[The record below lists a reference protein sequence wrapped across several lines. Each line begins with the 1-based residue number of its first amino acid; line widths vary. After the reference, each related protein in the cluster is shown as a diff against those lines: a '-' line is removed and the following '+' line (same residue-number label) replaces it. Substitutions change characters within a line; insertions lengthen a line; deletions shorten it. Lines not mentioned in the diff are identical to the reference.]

1 MRDDFGPM
9 SPELRA
15 MMAGPEAYDR
25 YINKARRY
33 AKTYGASPEQVEKVM
48 SDPNRKQQKAD
59 AVAFKQRQHEEV
71 IAGIEF
77 QPWPKIHRLQREIV
91 ITEKID
97 GTNAAVG
104 VDENGRVWAQSR
116 NNVISIF
123 KDNAG
128 FAQWVYQNKDVLRD
142 ALGPGIHFGEW
153 WGAGIQRGYGLSER
167 RFSLFNSYRWGVEE
181 SGVLKL
187 QLARSLG
194 LAIDCV
200 PILYRGP
207 WSYTSGAL
215 ETIFAPDVVQKN
227 LSWQGSKAAPGF
239 MNPEGIV
246 VFHEHSGHMF
256 KFTLDGDAIKGTGHG
271 T

>member
-1 MRDDFGPM
+1 
-9 SPELRA
+9 
-15 MMAGPEAYDR
+15 MMVGPEAYDR

-33 AKTYGASPEQVEKVM
+33 AKIYGASPEQVEKVM

-59 AVAFKQRQHEEV
+59 AVAFKQRQHEEAV
-71 IAGIEF
+71 AGIEF

-116 NNVISIF
+116 NNLISPF

-128 FAQWVYQNKDVLRD
+128 FAQWVAQHAGVLRD
-142 ALGPGIHFGEW
+142 ALGPGLHFGEW
-153 WGAGIQRGYGLSER
+153 WGVGIQRGYGLSER
-167 RFSLFNSYRWGVEE
+167 RFSLFNSYKWGVEE

-187 QLARSLG
+187 QLARSVG
-194 LAIDCV
+194 VAIDSV

-207 WSYTSGAL
+207 WDGDPYDYGEDNFVPLRVAERL
-215 ETIFAPDVVQKN
+215 KLF
-227 LSWQGSKAAPGF
+227 GSKAAPGF
-239 MNPEGIV
+239 MFPEGIV

-271 T
+271 A